1 MKDYVILLDGENNVI
16 GLEDKVRAHV
26 QKRRHSAF
34 SVFLF
39 NDMGHMLLQCRAD
52 GKYHSAGLWSNTCC
66 SHPGI
71 NEECGQQAHERL
83 KYEMGVDCSLKELVR
98 QLKAGN
104 GNMAQMAD
112 WMAGSE
118 GKLIRPVLFYLVY
131 LLFSDCLQRGMGRV
145 AVGIEWIHSASL
157 IHDDIMDNGLVRR
170 GRKSFVSEYGL
181 DDALVMGDFLIFAAM
196 QELNSVQGKNAG
208 AVRRQ
213 MIWNGLMLCGGQKEE
228 KKLLGNIDAGQDVY
242 FQVIEMKTA
251 CFFEAVFKAA
261 AFTADQDMKTVENL
275 GDAGKELGYA
285 FQIRNDIKDIMSADG
300 EHGSSDIQRHLVTL
314 PVILAYRNGGRY
326 VKAALKEHYALCKG
340 RGSGEIKRILLET
353 GGVREAEKIMK
364 RSLRTAY
371 DILTDYGRS
380 DALDEISRIMDYLR
394 DKI

>member
-1 MKDYVILLDGENNVI
+1 MYEIKN
-16 GLEDKVRAHV
+16 
-26 QKRRHSAF
+26 Q
-34 SVFLF
+34 
-39 NDMGHMLLQCRAD
+39 
-52 GKYHSAGLWSNTCC
+52 
-66 SHPGI
+66 
-71 NEECGQQAHERL
+71 RL
-83 KYEMGVDCSLKELVR
+83 KRMIESDFTNEKKRMIR

-104 GNMAQMAD
+104 GNMAQMTDRMAD
-112 WMAGSE
+112 SE

-131 LLFSDCLQRGMGRV
+131 LLFSDCPQRGMGRA

-157 IHDDIMDNGLVRR
+157 IHDDIMDNGLARR
-170 GRKSFVSEYGL
+170 GGKSFVSEYGL
-181 DDALVMGDFLIFAAM
+181 SDALIMGDFLIFAAM

-242 FQVIEMKTA
+242 FQVIEKKTA

-261 AFTADQDMKTVENL
+261 AFMADQDLKTVENL

-285 FQIRNDIKDIMSADG
+285 FQIRNDIADIMAADG
-300 EHGSSDIQRHLVTL
+300 EDGSSDIQRRLVTL

-326 VKAALKEHYALCKG
+326 VKAALKDHYALG
-340 RGSGEIKRILLET
+340 RDRGSGEVKRILLDT
-353 GGVREAEKIMK
+353 GGVREAGKIMK

-380 DALDEISRIMDYLR
+380 DALEEISRMMDYLW
-394 DKI
+394 DTI